1 MSLSVKYPS
10 KMLPKWMCLWILL
23 SSITLTKALYM
34 EGELR
39 TIDTWS
45 FMARFCFLSEVG
57 RLRFEVEYP
66 KSFAVENL
74 ILYYDE
80 ADQWGAVYPVDSAP
94 LKTCAQ
100 KESVL
105 RPENHQII
113 NLTTEFVW
121 SGCISE
127 SMDSETDEGWISTY
141 GDEEKFDC
149 KGGRSFRSV
158 RDRWW
163 YLVIDNCESANGL
176 VARYKL
182 TMTNGDSF
190 FRKHFSADQFG
201 ILETDMVMLVCY
213 ILVIFFTYVV
223 ASVLRQK
230 QLLHTTYKMFVA
242 TVILYFLSLCCFII
256 FYFNYARTGTEAP
269 FWRTTARIFQATSD
283 AVFLLM
289 LILMAKGYTITRGRL
304 SHSGS
309 IKITV
314 LMAIYCLVYTALFI
328 YEAVVFDPGEVLYFY
343 ESLAGFGLVLL
354 RGLTWLWFIY
364 AIFFTLKHYP
374 EKSLFYVPFFFA
386 YTLWFLAMPIMIIIA
401 TLVMPKWWREK
412 AMNAIELSV
421 ALIAHTGFLILTRP
435 SAANT
440 NFPYHVRTSQIGC
453 LMGPDGSLQN
463 NVDGFS
469 HHGTNGN
476 VLEEERRA
484 TDFTGLFTV
493 QYSSSQQSA
502 TANKHTGPSNQ
513 TPRPASTGTPRT
525 DANITSLFQ
534 ANGKQNGNN
543 NVNM

>member
-1 MSLSVKYPS
+1 MS
-10 KMLPKWMCLWILL
+10 
-23 SSITLTKALYM
+23 
-34 EGELR
+34 G
-39 TIDTWS
+39 
-45 FMARFCFLSEVG
+45 
-57 RLRFEVEYP
+57 
-66 KSFAVENL
+66 
-74 ILYYDE
+74 
-80 ADQWGAVYPVDSAP
+80 
-94 LKTCAQ
+94 
-100 KESVL
+100 
-105 RPENHQII
+105 
-113 NLTTEFVW
+113 
-121 SGCISE
+121 
-127 SMDSETDEGWISTY
+127 
-141 GDEEKFDC
+141 
-149 KGGRSFRSV
+149 
-158 RDRWW
+158 
-163 YLVIDNCESANGL
+163 
-176 VARYKL
+176 
-182 TMTNGDSF
+182 
-190 FRKHFSADQFG
+190 
-201 ILETDMVMLVCY
+201 
-213 ILVIFFTYVV
+213 
-223 ASVLRQK
+223 
-230 QLLHTTYKMFVA
+230 
-242 TVILYFLSLCCFII
+242 
-256 FYFNYARTGTEAP
+256 
-269 FWRTTARIFQATSD
+269 
-283 AVFLLM
+283 
-289 LILMAKGYTITRGRL
+289 GRL

-374 EKSLFYVPFFFA
+374 RSLCFMCLSSSHTRY
-386 YTLWFLAMPIMIIIA
+386 A

-502 TANKHTGPSNQ
+502 TANKHTVV
-513 TPRPASTGTPRT
+513 RFFLK
-525 DANITSLFQ
+525 SLVSQ
-534 ANGKQNGNN
+534 
-543 NVNM
+543 